1 MPSCLH
7 RKTFI
12 LKTGAYMRQKLQ
24 KFNFLLTNTIVG
36 VFGLILNTYA
46 TETGLPWEGPLE
58 KILASLTGPVAKVLG
73 VIAIVLAGFGIAF
86 GESGGAM
93 RRIFQIVLGL
103 SIAFTASSLVV
114 SLFGFSGGAVF

>member
-1 MPSCLH
+1 MNI
-7 RKTFI
+7 KW
-12 LKTGAYMRQKLQ
+12 KKLTH
-24 KFNFLLTNTIVG
+24 LVTNVSIG
-36 VFGLILNTYA
+36 IWGLVLNTYA
-46 TETGLPWEGPLE
+46 AETGLPWEGPLE

-73 VIAIVLAGFGIAF
+73 VVSIVLAGFGIAF

-114 SLFGFSGGAVF
+114 SLFGFSGGATF

>member
-1 MPSCLH
+1 MH
-7 RKTFI
+7 K
-12 LKTGAYMRQKLQ
+12 QWQ
-24 KFNFLLTNTIVG
+24 KFIRFTVSTLVG
-36 VFGLILNTYA
+36 VWVLIINVYA
-46 TETGLPWEGPLE
+46 VGTGMPWEGPLE

-73 VIAIVLAGFGIAF
+73 VIAIVLAGLGIAF

-114 SLFGFSGGAVF
+114 NLFGFSGGAIF

>member
-1 MPSCLH
+1 MRKKLHKLSC
-7 RKTFI
+7 
-12 LKTGAYMRQKLQ
+12 
-24 KFNFLLTNTIVG
+24 FLTTTALG
-36 VFGLILNTYA
+36 VFGLVLNTYA
-46 TETGLPWEGPLE
+46 AETGLPWEGPLE

-73 VIAIVLAGFGIAF
+73 VIAIALAGLGIAF

-114 SLFGFSGGAVF
+114 ELFGFSGGIVF

>member
-1 MPSCLH
+1 
-7 RKTFI
+7 
-12 LKTGAYMRQKLQ
+12 MRNNWM
-24 KFNFLLTNTIVG
+24 KFVHLVTAIAIG
-36 VFGLILNTYA
+36 CYGLIIDAYA
-46 TETGLPWEGPLE
+46 AETGLPWEGPLE

-73 VIAIVLAGFGIAF
+73 VIAIVIAGFGIAF

-114 SLFGFSGGAVF
+114 SLFGFSRGATF